1 MDRERVLITG
11 ATGFIGAC
19 LARDLIGEGHEVHLL
34 LRDQSP
40 RWRLAGLEG
49 RFAAHVA
56 DLRDLAAVQRAVH
69 ASRPEIIYHLA
80 AHGALY
86 QQQDRAAILASNLLG
101 TCNLLE
107 ALDKHDYRMLVQAG
121 SSSEYGHKA
130 GPMHED
136 DRLEPRTDYAV
147 SKAAATMLCQA
158 AARQGRPVTT
168 VRVFSAFGPYEDPSR
183 LVPYVMDCLS
193 RGQTPRVT
201 SGNQPRDF
209 IYVDDCLALFK
220 LAAHSPAARGQILHA
235 GSGRQYCVRDMV
247 ETIVETFAT
256 GSRIKAEFGSEPA
269 RPDEPNAWVAS
280 IDRTSQLTGWRPRYD
295 LRTGIE
301 CTWMW
306 RRQLAGVRAA

>member
-19 LARDLIGEGHEVHLL
+19 LARDLIDEGHDVHLL
-34 LRDQSP
+34 LRGESP

-49 RFAAHVA
+49 RFAAHIA
-56 DLRDLAAVQRAVH
+56 DLRDPAAVQRAVQ

-107 ALDKHDYRMLVQAG
+107 ALEKHDYRMLVQAG

-168 VRVFSAFGPYEDPSR
+168 VRVFSAYGPYEDPSR

-220 LAAHSPAARGQILHA
+220 LAARSPAARGQILHA

-247 ETIVETFAT
+247 QTIVETCA
-256 GSRIKAEFGSEPA
+256 RDCIKAEFGSEPP
-269 RPDEPNAWVAS
+269 RPDEPIAWVAS
-280 IDRTSQLTGWRPRYD
+280 IDRTSQLTGWRPSYD

-301 CTWMW
+301 CTWKW
-306 RRQLAGVRAA
+306 RRQLAEARAA